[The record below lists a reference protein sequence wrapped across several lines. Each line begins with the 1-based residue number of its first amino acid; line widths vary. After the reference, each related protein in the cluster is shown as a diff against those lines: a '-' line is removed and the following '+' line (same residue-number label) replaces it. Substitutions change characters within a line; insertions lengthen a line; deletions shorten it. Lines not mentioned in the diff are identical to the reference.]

1 MTMISSPSSFRKW
14 SVNSGRLLAV
24 FTSPGIPSSWPEDPY
39 ASGGS
44 KVRSS
49 DGRSLEEV
57 NRFVSLSDRIRPVP
71 CLL

>member
-1 MTMISSPSSFRKW
+1 MEREVGTSP
-14 SVNSGRLLAV
+14 GC
-24 FTSPGIPSSWPEDPY
+24 FTSPGVPSSWPEDPY